1 AARRVVLRPGR
12 EAPVRAG
19 HPWIFS
25 GAVASGLE
33 DAEHGEPV
41 AVHAAG
47 GRFVAAG
54 YCNPRTPITVR
65 VLSLEDEA
73 VDAGLVGRRIDAALA
88 LRSATLEAG
97 LEAYRVVNGEGDRL
111 PGVVVDRYAD
121 FLVCQLLTAG
131 AARLAPAIVE
141 ALQERLRPRGI
152 YE

>member
-1 AARRVVLRPGR
+1 RDGGAHRRDGRRAHTLRHVQGGGPRDGDRRRAPGAEVGWAIGHLRPPRGALAQGRAVRRVVLRPGR

-33 DAEHGEPV
+33 DAEPGEPV

-54 YCNPRTPITVR
+54 YCNPRTPIAVR

-73 VDAGLVGRRIDAALA
+73 GDAGLVGRRIHAAP
-88 LRSATLEAG
+88 G
-97 LEAYRVVNGEGDRL
+97 LTR
-111 PGVVVDRYAD
+111 
-121 FLVCQLLTAG
+121 
-131 AARLAPAIVE
+131 AP
-141 ALQERLRPRGI
+141 LSG
-152 YE
+152 